1 MSTPEPAYV
10 TPRGFTGYADLTD
23 RYGASLRVQGSSLA
37 TEPCVW
43 IFAETGSAHL
53 TVEQARTVRDAL
65 TNWLN
70 EHTADRP
77 SVTDDARAEAE
88 RRWGDRRTS
97 DRLPS
102 DWLDEGMASGFVLG
116 AQWAAGRAETTT
128 WVAAD
133 LQEAISENE
142 RLRTN
147 LWALQEQ
154 DERAEI
160 WREKANQYHARLA
173 AVEALAAEWERENR
187 RGPASDGPAT
197 AYLYECAADL
207 RAALA
212 TDTTKE
218 TS

>member
-77 SVTDDARAEAE
+77 PVTDEARDHQTAAE
-88 RRWGDRRTS
+88 
-97 DRLPS
+97 
-102 DWLDEGMASGFVLG
+102 
-116 AQWAAGRAETTT
+116 
-128 WVAAD
+128 
-133 LQEAISENE
+133 
-142 RLRTN
+142 
-147 LWALQEQ
+147 
-154 DERAEI
+154 DERNALT
-160 WREKANQYHARLA
+160 ARLA

-187 RGPASDGPAT
+187 RGPAS
-197 AYLYECAADL
+197 
-207 RAALA
+207 
-212 TDTTKE
+212 
-218 TS
+218 